1 MKIFVT
7 GCAGLLGANYTR
19 HLLANGHEVIGID
32 DLSGGYKAFV
42 TKGENF
48 SFVKLNLERRKKIVD
63 LFEEHKPEVLVH
75 FAAYAAE
82 GLSPFIRNFN
92 YRNNLICSANL
103 INECIKHDT
112 KFIFTS
118 SMAVYGEQEPP
129 FTEDKRPQPID
140 PYGIAKY
147 AVECDLKLAHEQF
160 GLRYNI
166 VRPHNVLGIYQNIWD
181 KYRNVIGIFI
191 RKTLNGQPILVY
203 GDGEQTRAFSDIK
216 YYMEPFDRLLTEYDG
231 ETFNIGADKYF
242 TLNEVAEAV
251 PKVGKKYDYE
261 VPIEHGEPRHE
272 VKHAYCD
279 HTKAKSMLQFSDGT
293 NLEELIESMF
303 VWAMKQPNRKV
314 KTMEYE
320 VTKDI
325 YDYWRN

>member
-7 GCAGLLGANYTR
+7 GCAGLLGSNYTR
-19 HLLANGHEVIGID
+19 HLIANGHKVIGID
-32 DLSGGYKAFV
+32 DLSGGYKAFLP
-42 TKGENF
+42 KDDNF
-48 SFVKLNLERRKKIVD
+48 TFVKFDLERRKKVVE
-63 LFEEHKPEVLVH
+63 LFEEHKPDVLVH

-103 INECIKHDT
+103 INECITHDT
-112 KFIFTS
+112 KMIFTS

-140 PYGIAKY
+140 PYGVAKY
-147 AVECDLKLAHEQF
+147 AVEVDLELARQQF

-181 KYRNVIGIFI
+181 RYRNVIGIFI
-191 RKTLNGQPILVY
+191 RKALNNQPILVY

-216 YYMEPFDRLLTEYDG
+216 YYMDPFDKLLTDYDG
-231 ETFNIGADKYF
+231 EVFNIGADKYF
-242 TLNEVAEAV
+242 SLNEVAEAV
-251 PKVGKKYDYE
+251 QKIGKKYGYD

-279 HTKAKSMLQFSDGT
+279 HTKAKSILGFRDET
-293 NLEELIESMF
+293 NLEELIESVF

-314 KTMEYE
+314 KKMEYE

-325 YDYWRN
+325 YDYWRE

>member
-48 SFVKLNLERRKKIVD
+48 SFVKLNLERRKKIVE

-82 GLSPFIRNFN
+82 GLSPFIRNYN

-251 PKVGKKYDYE
+251 QKVGKKYGYE

-293 NLEELIESMF
+293 NLDDLIESMF

-314 KTMEYE
+314 KNMEYE

>member
-19 HLLANGHEVIGID
+19 HLLANGHDVVGID
-32 DLSGGYKAFV
+32 DLSGGYKSYV

-48 SFVKLNLERRKKIVD
+48 TFIKLNLEKRKKLSE
-63 LFEEHKPEVLVH
+63 LFEEHKPDVLLH

-82 GLSPFIRNFN
+82 GLSPFIRNYN

-103 INECIKHDT
+103 INECITHGVKM
-112 KFIFTS
+112 IFTS
-118 SMAVYGEQEPP
+118 TMAVYGDQKAP
-129 FTEDKRPQPID
+129 FTEDIVPQPID
-140 PYGIAKY
+140 PYGVAKY
-147 AVECDLKLAHEQF
+147 AVEVDLELARQQF

-181 KYRNVIGIFI
+181 RYRNVIGIFI
-191 RKTLNGQPILVY
+191 RKALNNQPILVY
-203 GDGEQTRAFSDIK
+203 GDGEQTRAFSDIR
-216 YYMEPFDRLLTEYDG
+216 YYMDPFDKLLTDYDG
-231 ETFNIGADKYF
+231 EVFNIGADKYF
-242 TLNEVAEAV
+242 SLNEVAEAV
-251 PKVGKKYDYE
+251 QKIGKKYGYD

-279 HTKAKSMLQFSDGT
+279 HTKAKSMLGFRDET
-293 NLEELIESMF
+293 NLEELIESVF

-314 KTMEYE
+314 KKMEYE

-325 YDYWRN
+325 YDYWRE

>member
-7 GCAGLLGANYTR
+7 GCAGLLGANYVR

-42 TKGENF
+42 PKGEKF
-48 SFVKLNLERRKKIVD
+48 TFVKLNLEKRKKVSE
-63 LFEEHKPEVLVH
+63 LFKEHNPDVLYH

-82 GLSPFIRNFN
+82 GLSPFIRNYN

-103 INECIKHDT
+103 INECITYGT

-129 FTEDKRPQPID
+129 FTEDKRPQPVD

-191 RKTLNGQPILVY
+191 RKTLNGEPILVY

-216 YYMEPFDRLLTEYDG
+216 YYMEPFDKLLTDYDG
-231 ETFNIGADKYF
+231 EIFNIGADKYF
-242 TLNEVAEAV
+242 TLNEVARTV
-251 PKVGKKYDYE
+251 QDIGKRYGYE

-279 HTKAKSMLQFSDGT
+279 HTKAKTMLNFADET

-314 KTMEYE
+314 KRMDYE

-325 YDYWRN
+325 YDYWK